1 MEIAEAVQI
10 CRLQEFWNQVITEY
24 TTSRSSPRRQQELWV
39 ILRSKLMVELRN
51 LGEPIPKIL
60 IRFQHLTKDLP
71 HLKRKKFS
79 LSIPVKARAHLQ
91 GTAEK
96 KLEALT
102 IIYNSFTKISEGT

>member
-24 TTSRSSPRRQQELWV
+24 STTRPSPRRQQELW
-39 ILRSKLMVELRN
+39 IMLRSKLMVELRN

-71 HLKRKKFS
+71 NLKRKRFS
-79 LSIPVKARAHLQ
+79 LSIPVTARKPLQ
-91 GTAEK
+91 GTAK